1 MHCYEEQVTL
11 SMENIRAIRDDNDL
25 KWALKVIEPYFDTEP
40 EVGSKDDDRFIVLA
54 TLIAAY
60 EAEHYPI
67 VALDPVTMIA
77 TYMAQQSLK
86 NSDLAQLVGSRS
98 RASEILGR
106 KRALTLGMI
115 NAIADQWKLPL
126 ADLAK
131 PYSLA
136 GTDMAA

>member
-1 MHCYEEQVTL
+1 M
-11 SMENIRAIRDDNDL
+11 MENIRAIRNDDDL
-25 KWALKVIEPYFDTEP
+25 KWALKEIEPYFDTEP
-40 EVGSKDDDRFIVLA
+40 EEGSADEDRFMVLA

-67 VALDPVTMIA
+67 EALDPVTMIT
-77 TYMAQQSLK
+77 TYMEQQART
-86 NSDLAQLVGSRS
+86 NADLAQLVGSRS

-115 NAIADQWKLPL
+115 NAIADAWKLPL

-131 PYSLA
+131 PYTLVRREI
-136 GTDMAA
+136 AA

>member
-1 MHCYEEQVTL
+1 
-11 SMENIRAIRDDNDL
+11 MENIRAIRNDNDL
-25 KWALKVIEPYFDTEP
+25 KWALREIEPYFDTEP
-40 EVGSKDDDRFIVLA
+40 EARSADDDRFMVLA

-67 VALDPVTMIA
+67 EALDPVTMIA
-77 TYMAQQSLK
+77 TYMEQQSLK

-98 RASEILGR
+98 RACEVLGR

-115 NAIADQWKLPL
+115 NAIADKWKLPL

-136 GTDMAA
+136 RSVMAA